1 MDFKSL
7 VTISIFL
14 VISTIIFLVWR
25 NRRKRI
31 NFPAVE
37 GLPFVGSIYFP
48 WFKLPEM
55 SVSLSQQLGHIFQIN
70 ILWMR
75 MILVTDSST
84 VKSIMKN
91 DKIFVQ
97 TPEAQ
102 IFRLAVPGP
111 PSLEGE
117 MWKRHHNAIVSV
129 IQRRNLI
136 KMVPAMTKSME
147 SMIDRWKKL
156 SPSEISCLEVFHEL
170 KASVIRAL
178 IEGVFEVELSHDEA
192 YEFAMANFNRLS
204 HAYVW
209 LQIHRVL
216 SFLPK
221 DLLFLYP
228 PTRKYMQVTEK
239 YLDLIM
245 NRHYHTP
252 IPNIQKIEEIVP
264 PDEVREVVETLCYTG
279 HDSSSITLS
288 SILHLLGRNEE
299 VQQKLRESLEDL
311 SPEGVM
317 KNKYLEAVIKES
329 LRLMPIG
336 AIVARTPKEPFNLE
350 GVPIYP
356 KETIMLSTYAIH
368 HNPEYWSDPEKFDPE
383 RFLNQS
389 NFDEMNETENI
400 AYPTNFAF
408 IPFSGGK
415 RTCTGQ
421 QLAMMQLMQ
430 MTATLIKNMKIR
442 IPQKEPELKSIF
454 SWSRRPEEG
463 VYLDIS
469 FI

>member
-1 MDFKSL
+1 MELPFIIALTLAILTGSILLVFWSKRKKS
-7 VTISIFL
+7 
-14 VISTIIFLVWR
+14 
-25 NRRKRI
+25 

-37 GLPFVGSIYFP
+37 GLPIVGSIYFP
-48 WFKLPEM
+48 WYKLPEM
-55 SVSLSQQLGHIFQIN
+55 SISLSQQLGHIFQIN

-75 MILVTDSST
+75 LILVTDSST

-91 DKIFVQ
+91 DKDFVQ
-97 TPEAQ
+97 TPEVQ
-102 IFRLAVPGP
+102 MFRLAVPGP

-117 MWKRHHNAIVSV
+117 VWKRQHNAIIAV
-129 IQRRNLI
+129 IQRRNLM
-136 KMVPAMTKSME
+136 KMVPAMTSSME
-147 SMIDRWKKL
+147 SMLERWKKHSPKEL
-156 SPSEISCLEVFHEL
+156 SCFEVFHEL

-178 IEGVFEVELSHDEA
+178 IEGVFEVKLSHDEA
-192 YEFAMANFNRLS
+192 YDFAMANFNRLS
-204 HAYVW
+204 HAYIW

-228 PTRKYMQVTEK
+228 PTRQSMQITDK

-245 NRHYHTP
+245 NRHYDNP
-252 IPNIQKIEEIVP
+252 IPNIEKIEEIVP

-279 HDSSSITLS
+279 HDSTSITLS
-288 SILHLLGRNEE
+288 SILHLLGRNQEI
-299 VQQKLRESLEDL
+299 QQKVRESLTDL
-311 SPEGVM
+311 TPEGVM
-317 KNKYLEAVIKES
+317 KNKYLEAVIKEG

-336 AIVARTPKEPFNLE
+336 AIVARSPKEPLVLE
-350 GVPIYP
+350 GVTIEP

-368 HNPEYWSDPEKFDPE
+368 RNPDYWKDPERFDPE
-383 RFLNQS
+383 RFFNQT
-389 NFDEMNETENI
+389 NFDEMNEAENI
-400 AYPTNFAF
+400 AYPTNFAY

-421 QLAMMQLMQ
+421 QLAMFQLMQ
-430 MTATLIKNMKIR
+430 MTAILLTKIQIN
-442 IPQKEPELKSIF
+442 IPTQEPELKSIF

-469 FI
+469 FL